1 MRRHLTLERFLD
13 VTIRFR
19 WFLVVLLAT
28 LTFLSFIS
36 ISRGLQIDNSL
47 AIWFLEDDQTYIDY
61 QQFQREYGSDEIIIA
76 ALPLSFSQL
85 PEGISELSEL
95 TKELEELSGVKSAF
109 SIADAKYPLIAG
121 KNLRWAPFY
130 DTKRQE
136 QQQLQLF
143 SALEDYRAQLISED
157 LQHIFLYVQLEEST
171 QIEAE
176 RGALIASVE
185 KTITQHYDQ
194 ARITGPPILNEA
206 YNKALQQ
213 EAGLF
218 GLLTL
223 IIIAIVLFILLPNRR
238 FAWVATV
245 AVVLPTLFLFGLIAA
260 LEVKLN
266 MISALIPTLLLVYAL
281 SDVVHILNAFNQ
293 ELLVEKNPRSLSV
306 LLARAIKKSAVPCA
320 LTTLTTIIG
329 YFSLYFSALP
339 ALKSMGL
346 LASLGILM
354 AFVLAYLVII
364 IGLSFMTLPT
374 ANAQV
379 GRPNTTRFDRL
390 IYSGLMGAVQ
400 KRTALVLISSTAILC
415 GAALLALKVEVTTD
429 SLSLLPDSQPKE
441 DLFFVEQ
448 RLGSSSRLQLNL
460 TLKDSTALT
469 YTDFLDRASLFHE
482 KLKTNPQ
489 LGNVFSIHSVRSFL
503 ETRYARYAATSFAG
517 PSLRAAFKEALPPQS
532 AEVSKVFNLIS
543 SDLNTLIF
551 TVGFAQMPTRELSA
565 LLKQIETDFNEV
577 FAETQ
582 GVELQTNGFA
592 TVFAKLNDF
601 VVASQL
607 RTFALALAAIL
618 VLLTIYLRSLRRAL
632 LVILPNLVPIFS
644 VFALMSLLNIPLGVT
659 TAMITPIILGI
670 AMDDTLH
677 LTYHFLRP
685 DASGVVQSA
694 PVRLEGAIR
703 YAAPALLISTIS
715 LMAGFTIIALSST
728 PAVSE
733 FGLLCLAA
741 IAIALIA
748 DLTFLPALI
757 QRFWG

>member
-1 MRRHLTLERFLD
+1 
-13 VTIRFR
+13 
-19 WFLVVLLAT
+19 
-28 LTFLSFIS
+28 
-36 ISRGLQIDNSL
+36 
-47 AIWFLEDDQTYIDY
+47 
-61 QQFQREYGSDEIIIA
+61 
-76 ALPLSFSQL
+76 
-85 PEGISELSEL
+85 
-95 TKELEELSGVKSAF
+95 
-109 SIADAKYPLIAG
+109 
-121 KNLRWAPFY
+121 
-130 DTKRQE
+130 
-136 QQQLQLF
+136 
-143 SALEDYRAQLISED
+143 
-157 LQHIFLYVQLEEST
+157 
-171 QIEAE
+171 
-176 RGALIASVE
+176 
-185 KTITQHYDQ
+185 
-194 ARITGPPILNEA
+194 
-206 YNKALQQ
+206 
-213 EAGLF
+213 
-218 GLLTL
+218 
-223 IIIAIVLFILLPNRR
+223 
-238 FAWVATV
+238 
-245 AVVLPTLFLFGLIAA
+245 
-260 LEVKLN
+260 
-266 MISALIPTLLLVYAL
+266 
-281 SDVVHILNAFNQ
+281 
-293 ELLVEKNPRSLSV
+293 
-306 LLARAIKKSAVPCA
+306 
-320 LTTLTTIIG
+320 
-329 YFSLYFSALP
+329 
-339 ALKSMGL
+339 MGL

-364 IGLSFMTLPT
+364 IGLSFMTLQT
-374 ANAQV
+374 ASAQV
-379 GRPNTTRFDRL
+379 DRPNTTRFDRL
-390 IYSGLMGAVQ
+390 IDTWLISAVQ
-400 KRTALVLISSTAILC
+400 KRTSLVLIGSTAIIF
-415 GAALLALKVEVTTD
+415 GAAVLALKVDVTTD

-460 TLKDSTALT
+460 TLRDSTALT
-469 YTDFLDRASLFHE
+469 YADFLDRASLFHE
-482 KLKTNPQ
+482 KIKTNPQ

-503 ETRYARYAATSFAG
+503 ETRYAAASFAG

-532 AEVSKVFNLIS
+532 AEVSKVFNLVS

-632 LVILPNLVPIFS
+632 LVTLPNLIPIFS
-644 VFALMSLLNIPLGVT
+644 VFTLMSLLNIPLGVT

-685 DASGVVQSA
+685 DASRLTQSA

-703 YAAPALLISTIS
+703 YAAPALLTSTIS
-715 LMAGFTIIALSST
+715 LMAGFAIIALSST

-757 QRFWG
+757 RRFWN